1 MRPMRQSEPTWPGIK
16 SLIRNL
22 LTPRAKA
29 NPATKAGTILVLTPV
44 KNAAACLRGYC
55 DQLRRLTWPHAEISL
70 GFLESDSTDGTYE
83 ALSRHARALRRQ
95 FRRVGL
101 WKRDFGYQ
109 LPRGIHRGAAE
120 IQVERRVVLA
130 KSRNHLLAHA
140 LDDEEW
146 VLWLDVD
153 VIEYPA
159 DIIERLI
166 ATGKDIVQP
175 HCVLDYNGPTFDQ
188 NGWRDKGRLHLDDL
202 RSEGEIVELD
212 AVGGTMLL
220 VRADLHRDGLV
231 FPCFPYGEPNP
242 RIRPERGELETE
254 GLGIMARDMG
264 HPPWGLPHLEIRHRR
279 W

>member
-1 MRPMRQSEPTWPGIK
+1 MRSMRNYGPARPGIGN
-16 SLIRNL
+16 LIRNL
-22 LTPRAKA
+22 LTPRAKE
-29 NPATKAGTILVLTPV
+29 NMATKAGAILILTPV
-44 KNAAACLRGYC
+44 KNATACLTVYFE
-55 DQLRRLTWPHAEISL
+55 QLRRLSWPHSEISL
-70 GFLESDSTDGTYE
+70 GFLESDSSDGTFE
-83 ALSRHARALRRQ
+83 VLSRHVRALRRQ

-120 IQVERRVVLA
+120 IQLERRVVLA
-130 KSRNHLLAHA
+130 RSRNHLLSHA

-159 DIIERLI
+159 DIIEKLI

-231 FPCFPYGEPNP
+231 FPCFPYGEPNA

-254 GLGIMARDMG
+254 GLGMMARDMG
-264 HPPWGLPHLEIRHRR
+264 HQPWGLPHLEIRHRR
-279 W
+279 G

>member
-1 MRPMRQSEPTWPGIK
+1 MHQYEPARPGIK
-16 SLIRNL
+16 NLIRKL
-22 LTPRAKA
+22 LTPRANKNSA
-29 NPATKAGTILVLTPV
+29 AKDGTILVLTPV
-44 KNAAACLRGYC
+44 KNAVTCLEDYC
-55 DQLRRLTWPHAEISL
+55 QQLRRLTWPHARISL
-70 GFLESDSTDGTYE
+70 GFLESDSSDGTFE
-83 ALSRHARALRRQ
+83 ALSRHTRALRRQ

-109 LPRGIHRGAAE
+109 VPRGIHRGAAE

-130 KSRNHLLAHA
+130 KSRNHLLSHA

-153 VIEYPA
+153 VIEYPPN
-159 DIIERLI
+159 IIERLI

-175 HCVLDYNGPTFDQ
+175 HCVLDYGGPTFDQ

-202 RSEGEIVELD
+202 RPEGEIVELD

-254 GLGIMARDMG
+254 GLGMLARDMG
-264 HPPWGLPHLEIRHRR
+264 HQPWGLPHLEIRHRR

>member
-1 MRPMRQSEPTWPGIK
+1 MRG
-16 SLIRNL
+16 
-22 LTPRAKA
+22 
-29 NPATKAGTILVLTPV
+29 
-44 KNAAACLRGYC
+44 
-55 DQLRRLTWPHAEISL
+55 
-70 GFLESDSTDGTYE
+70 
-83 ALSRHARALRRQ
+83 Q

-101 WKRDFGYQ
+101 WKRDFGYE
-109 LPRGIHRGAAE
+109 LPHGIHRGAEE
-120 IQVERRVVLA
+120 IQFERRVVLA
-130 KSRNHLLAHA
+130 KSRNHLLSHA

-153 VIEYPA
+153 VIEYPP

-175 HCVLDYNGPTFDQ
+175 HCVLDYHGPTFDQ

-202 RSEGEIVELD
+202 RSAGEIVELD

-254 GLGIMARDMG
+254 GLGMMAHDMG
-264 HPPWGLPHLEIRHRR
+264 HQAWGLPNLEIRHRR

>member
-1 MRPMRQSEPTWPGIK
+1 MHQYEPARPGIK
-16 SLIRNL
+16 NLIRKL
-22 LTPRAKA
+22 LTPRANK
-29 NPATKAGTILVLTPV
+29 NSATKDGTILVLTPV
-44 KNAAACLRGYC
+44 KNAVTCLEDYC
-55 DQLRRLTWPHAEISL
+55 QQLRRLTWPHARISL
-70 GFLESDSTDGTYE
+70 GFLESDSSDGTFE
-83 ALSRHARALRRQ
+83 ALSRHTRALRRQ

-109 LPRGIHRGAAE
+109 VPRGIHRGAAE

-130 KSRNHLLAHA
+130 KSRNHLLSHA

-153 VIEYPA
+153 VIEYPPN
-159 DIIERLI
+159 IIERLI

-175 HCVLDYNGPTFDQ
+175 HCVLDYGGPTFDQ

-202 RSEGEIVELD
+202 RPEGEIVELD

-254 GLGIMARDMG
+254 GLGMLARDMG
-264 HPPWGLPHLEIRHRR
+264 HQPWGLPHLEIRHRR

>member
-1 MRPMRQSEPTWPGIK
+1 MRQCGPEQSGIGN
-16 SLIRNL
+16 LFRNL
-22 LTPRAKA
+22 LTPQVKVK
-29 NPATKAGTILVLTPV
+29 PATKAGTILVLTPV
-44 KNAAACLRGYC
+44 KNAAGCLHDYC
-55 DQLRRLTWPHAEISL
+55 EQLRRLTWPHAEISL
-70 GFLESDSTDGTYE
+70 GFLESDSSDGTFE

-95 FRRVGL
+95 FRRIGL
-101 WKRDFGYQ
+101 WKQDFGYQ
-109 LPRGIHRGAAE
+109 VPHGIHRGAEE

-130 KSRNHLLAHA
+130 KSRNHLLAHS

-153 VIEYPA
+153 VIEYPP

-175 HCVLDYNGPTFDQ
+175 HCVLDYHGPTFDQ

-254 GLGIMARDMG
+254 GLGMMARDMG
-264 HPPWGLPHLEIRHRR
+264 HQPWGLPHLEIRHRR